1 MKKYLLLHKIFIKQ
15 YIKQILEYKADFIIG
30 LTGVIV
36 SQGFTLVFLSIIFSK
51 IPRLVGWSFHDIM
64 FIYGFSLL
72 PKGIDHLFFDNLW
85 ALGQRLIRRGDFDK
99 YLLRPINPL
108 FHVMVEIFQ
117 IDALGELIFSV
128 ILFFYTVPYMDWT
141 FAKIII
147 LFLSIIFATL
157 IYTSIK
163 VIAASISFW
172 SKQSGGLIYIFY
184 MFNDF
189 AKYPVSIYN
198 SIIKW
203 IISFLLPFAFTAF
216 YPASY
221 FLTKKNF
228 LYNNKLYVYI
238 LKDKN
243 KIIGINFVSLGEN
256 IIKKFKKDNNLE
268 KENENNN
275 KAGILSAFHILKKYR
290 NKGIGFKWLNQ
301 EVFRDLKTK
310 GIEIIY
316 IKSSHNKA
324 LNLYDKLGERVGNYI
339 GISDNHLY
347 QRLGYIFK
355 IKI

>member
-1 MKKYLLLHKIFIKQ
+1 
-15 YIKQILEYKADFIIG
+15 
-30 LTGVIV
+30 
-36 SQGFTLVFLSIIFSK
+36 
-51 IPRLVGWSFHDIM
+51 
-64 FIYGFSLL
+64 
-72 PKGIDHLFFDNLW
+72 
-85 ALGQRLIRRGDFDK
+85 
-99 YLLRPINPL
+99 
-108 FHVMVEIFQ
+108 MVEIFQ

-163 VIAASISFW
+163 VIAASVSFW

-228 LYNNKLYVYI
+228 LYNIGGLIFISVLFSLLSLYI
-238 LKDKN
+238 WQ
-243 KIIGINFVSLGEN
+243 
-256 IIKKFKKDNNLE
+256 
-268 KENENNN
+268 
-275 KAGILSAFHILKKYR
+275 
-290 NKGIGFKWLNQ
+290 KGIK
-301 EVFRDLKTK
+301 
-310 GIEIIY
+310 
-316 IKSSHNKA
+316 
-324 LNLYDKLGERVGNYI
+324 NYESA
-339 GISDNHLY
+339 GS
-347 QRLGYIFK
+347 
-355 IKI
+355 

>member
-147 LFLSIIFATL
+147 LFLSIIFAT
-157 IYTSIK
+157 
-163 VIAASISFW
+163 
-172 SKQSGGLIYIFY
+172 
-184 MFNDF
+184 
-189 AKYPVSIYN
+189 
-198 SIIKW
+198 
-203 IISFLLPFAFTAF
+203 
-216 YPASY
+216 
-221 FLTKKNF
+221 
-228 LYNNKLYVYI
+228 
-238 LKDKN
+238 
-243 KIIGINFVSLGEN
+243 
-256 IIKKFKKDNNLE
+256 
-268 KENENNN
+268 
-275 KAGILSAFHILKKYR
+275 
-290 NKGIGFKWLNQ
+290 
-301 EVFRDLKTK
+301 
-310 GIEIIY
+310 
-316 IKSSHNKA
+316 
-324 LNLYDKLGERVGNYI
+324 
-339 GISDNHLY
+339 
-347 QRLGYIFK
+347 
-355 IKI
+355 

>member
-189 AKYPVSIYN
+189 ATYPVSIYN

-228 LYNNKLYVYI
+228 LYNIGGLIFISVLFSLLSLYI
-238 LKDKN
+238 WQ
-243 KIIGINFVSLGEN
+243 
-256 IIKKFKKDNNLE
+256 
-268 KENENNN
+268 
-275 KAGILSAFHILKKYR
+275 
-290 NKGIGFKWLNQ
+290 KGIK
-301 EVFRDLKTK
+301 
-310 GIEIIY
+310 
-316 IKSSHNKA
+316 
-324 LNLYDKLGERVGNYI
+324 NYESA
-339 GISDNHLY
+339 GS
-347 QRLGYIFK
+347 
-355 IKI
+355 

>member
-1 MKKYLLLHKIFIKQ
+1 
-15 YIKQILEYKADFIIG
+15 
-30 LTGVIV
+30 
-36 SQGFTLVFLSIIFSK
+36 
-51 IPRLVGWSFHDIM
+51 
-64 FIYGFSLL
+64 
-72 PKGIDHLFFDNLW
+72 
-85 ALGQRLIRRGDFDK
+85 
-99 YLLRPINPL
+99 
-108 FHVMVEIFQ
+108 MVEIFQ

-221 FLTKKNF
+221 FLTKKIF
-228 LYNNKLYVYI
+228 YI
-238 LKDKN
+238 
-243 KIIGINFVSLGEN
+243 I
-256 IIKKFKKDNNLE
+256 
-268 KENENNN
+268 
-275 KAGILSAFHILKKYR
+275 
-290 NKGIGFKWLNQ
+290 
-301 EVFRDLKTK
+301 
-310 GIEIIY
+310 
-316 IKSSHNKA
+316 
-324 LNLYDKLGERVGNYI
+324 
-339 GISDNHLY
+339 
-347 QRLGYIFK
+347 
-355 IKI
+355 